1 LPRFSVSTNLLFR
14 TFYLHLPLPRLFFL
28 RHSTLIQITSLSRLS
43 AFRLLQ
49 SRHAAK
55 AAQSLGLPFAPALVG
70 FENKGS
76 VRGSVRGSV
85 GGSVGGSVRGSVGG
99 SVRGSVGGSVGG
111 SVEVVLEVVLDV
123 MLEVVLEVV
132 LEVAETLFFVVLNL
146 TVLHS
151 QLSERA
157 IYSSEDRRGRCVVRA
172 LFFAI

>member
-1 LPRFSVSTNLLFR
+1 LPRFSDSANLLFR

-28 RHSTLIQITSLSRLS
+28 RHPTLIQITSLSHLS

-70 FENKGS
+70 FENK
-76 VRGSVRGSV
+76 GSVRGSV

-111 SVEVVLEVVLDV
+111 SVEVVLEVMLDV
-123 MLEVVLEVV
+123 MLEVVLEAV